1 MNIKTTTLVRIATS
15 LLFGLIQT
23 AYVAADSII
32 TLNRDRSPL
41 FGNVAVT
48 QPILQVLAPES
59 MGVFVMLSGGSGLL
73 NIEDGVISIN
83 AKTFL
88 LRSRDL
94 FAAEGY
100 HALLMDVPSD
110 LKQSGT
116 GLTLYRLGPEH
127 TSDIQA
133 VIDYARDTFP
143 GLPVWLIGTSRGTA
157 SAANAAAML
166 NSTLSAPDGLVLAA
180 SLTRPGVVQSES
192 LEFIPLEL
200 ITTPVLLVHHKK
212 DACPATPVE
221 DVNVLKNRLKD
232 NAAKVKKM
240 IFNGGSKPIQGDCAP
255 LSYHTFFGIE
265 RRVVHKITKWVSE
278 QTKY

>member
-1 MNIKTTTLVRIATS
+1 MLRNSALKVVS
-15 LLFGLIQT
+15 VVFVLLFGLLQYT
-23 AYVAADSII
+23 LATADSII
-32 TLNRDRSPL
+32 TLNRDRQPL
-41 FGNVAVT
+41 FGNEAVT
-48 QPILQVLAPES
+48 QPVLQVLAPEPR
-59 MGVFVMLSGGSGLL
+59 GVFVMLSGGSGLL
-73 NIEDGVISIN
+73 NIEDGNISIN

-116 GLTLYRLGPEH
+116 GLTLYRLSTEH

-133 VIDYARDTFP
+133 VINYAHDSFP
-143 GLPVWLIGTSRGTA
+143 GLPVWLIGVSRGTA

-180 SLTRPGVVQSES
+180 SLTRPGVAQSES

-200 ITTPVLLVHHKK
+200 ITKPVALVHHGD

-221 DVNVLKNRLKD
+221 DVIVLKKRLKD
-232 NAAKVKKM
+232 NAEKVKKM
-240 IFNGGSKPIQGDCAP
+240 IFNGGNEPIQGDCAP

-265 RRVVHKITKWVSE
+265 RRVIHKITKWVSE
-278 QTKY
+278 QTK